1 MTPDRTS
8 NSSLGQRQT
17 RQRDRIHQVIRD
29 AQGPL
34 TVQEIHERAQRDI
47 PGLGIATV
55 YRTLNLLQEGQQI
68 QTVILPTGETRYEM
82 SDLGHHHH
90 FQCRVC
96 EEVYDLDTCPV
107 SVPDGSEVGEGFVV
121 ETHELT
127 LYGVCPTCSAAG

>member
-1 MTPDRTS
+1 MSSTP
-8 NSSLGQRQT
+8 SLGQRQT

-34 TVQEIHERAQRDI
+34 TVQEIHERAQREI

-55 YRTLNLLQEGQQI
+55 YRTINLLQEVRQI
-68 QTVILPTGETRYEM
+68 RTVILPTGDTRYEM

-96 EEVYDLDTCPV
+96 SEVYDLDTCPV
-107 SVPDGSEVGEGFVV
+107 TIPDGTALGAGFVV
-121 ETHELT
+121 EAHDLT
-127 LYGVCPTCSAAG
+127 LYGVCPECDPAEESPA